1 MKNVTKEIVAV
12 IIAAI
17 ITILLAYGFVK
28 LAARPVHDFETTTY
42 CVDRG
47 ETLWSIAKQYCPDD
61 MDIRDYIKLI
71 VRENELT
78 TTTLQPG
85 QILTIFEVI

>member
-1 MKNVTKEIVAV
+1 MKTIKKEIFAV
-12 IIAAI
+12 IIAVI
-17 ITILLAYGFVK
+17 ITVLLAYGFVK
-28 LAARPVHDFETTTY
+28 IAARPAHDFETTTY

-71 VRENELT
+71 INENELT

-85 QILTIFEVI
+85 QILTVFEEV